1 MAEILVTENGDHFD
15 VTVTDG
21 ASVSKHEIRAS
32 RDDLSNLGVSDHEA
46 RAVVEESMRFLLE
59 REPKEAIM
67 SSFGLGTITG
77 FFPEYPDEIR
87 RRMRGDFDT

>member
-1 MAEILVTENGDHFD
+1 MAEILVVETDGRYD

-21 ASVSKHEIRAS
+21 ASVTKHEIRVAP
-32 RDDLSNLGVSDHEA
+32 DDLTNLGVADHDP

-59 REPKEAIM
+59 RDPKEAIM
-67 SSFGLGTITG
+67 SSFGLPTITG

-87 RRMRGDFDT
+87 RRMRGEFD